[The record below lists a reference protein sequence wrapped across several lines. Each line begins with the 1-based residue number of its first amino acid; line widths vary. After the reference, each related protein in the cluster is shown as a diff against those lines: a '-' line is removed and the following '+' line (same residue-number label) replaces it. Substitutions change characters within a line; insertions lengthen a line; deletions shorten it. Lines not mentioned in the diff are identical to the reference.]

1 MTQNADGK
9 PSLTLTVVGIGT
21 FLTALA
27 GSSISLAL
35 PFIAKD
41 MRASMNDVSWIMS
54 SFMLSTTVFLLAA
67 GRASDIV
74 GHRTIYIA
82 GFGIFGVTSLGCG
95 LAPDYF
101 WLIVLRSAQG
111 VGGAMIMSSGPAMLT
126 GAFPGS
132 QRGKALGILSTS
144 TYLGLSF
151 GPPLGGL
158 FIQTLGWRWIFYVNA
173 PITAIVLALGLF
185 FVPKKSF
192 KTDASFDFKGFVF
205 LTLGL
210 PPLLIALGQTRVWGI
225 ASAQTAVLA
234 GTGAFG
240 LALFVRSQ
248 MKSSSPLLDVGHFR
262 SPVFSSAVVGALCNY
277 AALFIQ
283 TLIAPFYLV
292 DEAGLSAAQAGLV
305 LTAQPAMM
313 ALCASPSGYLS
324 DKIGPRW
331 LAAGGMTILA
341 AGLIAL
347 SSIGSPADWK
357 TALISLAIVG
367 VGTGV
372 FISPNSSALMGS
384 APKGRQGTAGSVMA
398 VSRNLGMLL
407 GVSAAT
413 AIFTHSNS
421 SGAKWTL
428 TEYSAFKTAMIAASC
443 TALLGTIIVALPKTE
458 DKNKF

>member
-1 MTQNADGK
+1 MTQSADGR

-27 GSSISLAL
+27 GSSVSLAL
-35 PFIAKD
+35 PFIAKETNS
-41 MRASMNDVSWIMS
+41 SMNETSWVMS

-67 GRASDIV
+67 GRASDIF
-74 GHRTIYIA
+74 GHRIIYLA
-82 GFGIFGVTSLGCG
+82 GFGIFGAASLGCG
-95 LAPDYF
+95 FAPDYF
-101 WLIVLRSAQG
+101 WLIVMRSAQG

-126 GAFPGS
+126 GAFPDS

-158 FIQTLGWRWIFYVNA
+158 FIQTLGWRWIFYINA
-173 PITAIVLALGLF
+173 PITALVLALGLLF
-185 FVPKKSF
+185 SAKQTVKP
-192 KTDASFDFKGFVF
+192 DARFDYQGFVF

-210 PPLLIALGQTRVWGI
+210 PPLLIALGQTRVWGV
-225 ASAQTAVLA
+225 ASAQTAAWA
-234 GTGAFG
+234 GAGAVG

-248 MKSSSPLLDVGHFR
+248 IKSDSPLLDAGLFR
-262 SPVFSSAVVGALCNY
+262 SPVFSSAVLSALCNY

-283 TLIAPFYLV
+283 GVLAPFYLV
-292 DEAGLSAAQAGLV
+292 DEAGLGAAQAGLV

-324 DKIGPRW
+324 DKIGARW
-331 LAAGGMTILA
+331 LAAGGMTVLA
-341 AGLIAL
+341 AGLAFL
-347 SSIGSPADWK
+347 SFINSPADWT
-357 TALISLAIVG
+357 TAALSLAIIG

-384 APKGRQGTAGSVMA
+384 APKERQGTAGSLMA

-413 AIFTHSNS
+413 AIFKSQGS
-421 SGAKWTL
+421 SGSKWTP
-428 TEYSAFKTAMIAASC
+428 TEYSSFKTAMIAAAC
-443 TALLGTIIVALPKTE
+443 LALIGAAAAALPKTGAR
-458 DKNKF
+458 KP